1 MLGQTR
7 EGLEKRGEKEL
18 ETIVVGEKEKEWR
31 SCRLFEE
38 EHGGMMLKHV
48 QARWLIAGSEIELA

>member
-1 MLGQTR
+1 VRESRRVLGHTR

-38 EHGGMMLKHV
+38 EDGGM
-48 QARWLIAGSEIELA
+48 W